1 MSVFQN
7 CTLMYL
13 RMTKNN
19 SDKYLGMAKQSLVDF
34 HLSCSG
40 TRTIKRISQANN
52 KILKI
57 SEKSLSFQR
66 NQILSKI
73 PKKRVPTLHPQQL
86 HPRGFSVAIS
96 PPYKFTPDKFTPAT
110 SLPLQVHPQYKFT
123 PITSSPPIQVHFKQV
138 HPHYKFTPKQVL
150 PHYKLT
156 PKQDQPKYKITP
168 AHGCHFLSLFP
179 FLLNGCSS

>member
-123 PITSSPPIQVHFKQV
+123 SNKFTPITSSPPNKFSPITSSLLNKINPNTRSPQLMAVTFY
-138 HPHYKFTPKQVL
+138 HY
-150 PHYKLT
+150 
-156 PKQDQPKYKITP
+156 
-168 AHGCHFLSLFP
+168 FP
-179 FLLNGCSS
+179 FC